1 LGENSKASPDM
12 AEFLNTNVYL
22 DSSDP
27 LIVDLAEKAK
37 GKKKEIAE
45 IAKSLTT
52 FVHGYVASKNFSVG
66 FASASEVA
74 RSREGDCTEHSIL
87 LAAMG
92 RAIGIPSR
100 VATGL
105 VYAKRFQGQRDILV
119 YHMWTQFFVDGRW
132 INYDSALGYEACPAD
147 RILFAVSSLNGEDL
161 IESMLPVMEFI
172 QNLKVRLKSSQ

>member
-1 LGENSKASPDM
+1 MFTTKLHQGPQQKVKAIKGGALEVEVLSDPSTLGENSKASPDM

-66 FASASEVA
+66 FASASESGPEQGKGTA
-74 RSREGDCTEHSIL
+74 PS
-87 LAAMG
+87 
-92 RAIGIPSR
+92 IPSFCCNGSGSWDSLKGGHGF
-100 VATGL
+100 GL
-105 VYAKRFQGQRDILV
+105 RQAFQGQRDVLV
-119 YHMWTQFFVDGRW
+119 YHMCGP
-132 INYDSALGYEACPAD
+132 N
-147 RILFAVSSLNGEDL
+147 SLL
-161 IESMLPVMEFI
+161 MESG
-172 QNLKVRLKSSQ
+172 

>member
-1 LGENSKASPDM
+1 M
-12 AEFLNTNVYL
+12 AEFLNSNVYL

-92 RAIGIPSR
+92 RAVGIPSR

-105 VYAKRFQGQRDILV
+105 VYAKRFQGQRDVLV
-119 YHMWTQFFVDGRW
+119 YHMWTQFFVDGKW
-132 INYDSALGYEACPAD
+132 MNYDSALGYEACPAD

-172 QNLKVRLKSSQ
+172 QNLKVRLKSSR